1 MSEDPDRKEQAAE
14 AAAIRR
20 RWITLGEGLAVVAV
34 IISALTLWNSY
45 AQRTATEAERAA
57 SELAADTRAATLTLK
72 ASAARDGKLL
82 TLSPIRA
89 EQVIQSQSIAFPSPL
104 GVAPIGTAG
113 EARIEARWFGE
124 ALKKARRAAGLSDR
138 PKGDAR
144 LPVAITTR
152 YLVDGTARSE
162 VALYDIGYALDG
174 QMFGGSTVRLRGL
187 SLIAHSDEEQAPARL
202 DALWKARA
210 AKAPARK

>member
-1 MSEDPDRKEQAAE
+1 MSGEGREERAQE

-34 IISALTLWNSY
+34 IISALTLWNNY
-45 AQRTATEAERAA
+45 AERTSSEAERAA
-57 SELAADTRAATLTLK
+57 AEQAADARAATLTLK
-72 ASAARDGKLL
+72 GTARRDGKQLDL
-82 TLSPIRA
+82 APTRA
-89 EQVIQSQSIAFPSPL
+89 EQTIQSQSIAFPAAL
-104 GVAPIGTAG
+104 GIAPIGTAG
-113 EARIEARWFGE
+113 EARIESRWFGE

-152 YLVDGTARSE
+152 YLVDGDSHSE

-174 QMFGGSTVRLRGL
+174 QMFGGAAVRLRGL
-187 SLIAHSDEEQAPARL
+187 SLIAHSDETRAPAQL
-202 DALWKARA
+202 EKLWKARA